1 VTGLSDDAVHDRFTL
16 GAATLGLLSAAAE
29 QAPRLIVVDDA
40 QWLDPVSGDAL
51 SFAFRRLAV
60 GDLA

>member
-1 VTGLSDDAVHDRFTL
+1 MLSITGSRSEP
-16 GAATLGLLSAAAE
+16 TLGLLSAAVE
-29 QAPRLIVVDDA
+29 QAP
-40 QWLDPVSGDAL
+40 LDPVSGDAL